1 MKKWVWLIL
10 VPALAFAGS
19 NPWTLSKSPA
29 YLDVH
34 PDKIVFL
41 DDQTEIAQS
50 ELAIPG
56 NRFEA
61 FLDGLKRTRDRRY
74 VVLIL
79 RPGSADLQRRLREQ
93 IRQSNVD
100 IGIEPWEADRAAT
113 VEDIHAL
120 SAMGDPLPVS
130 TNDLFAAYEEIAGTQ
145 PCDVEFSDDALTLLK
160 DNVVVAGADLDVPGN
175 PFEQLVDQTEA
186 RAGMSCLHFCRKSGG
201 SELFRKILA
210 IIAARAPKMAWNMG
224 IETSIATVLFL
235 SPVEANAEGKQPV
248 YFECRHNQLFSISP
262 ERIDKACSDKLMDI
276 RRRTYCDEAAF
287 RQKLAEA
294 MLEVDGQSLSYS
306 NTFRGTY
313 VLTPLPDARGYSF
326 ADPAF
331 AADHLWFTAQ
341 MENLDPEKQ
350 YVCFFVRS
358 DGIDVFRQARKI
370 ASCNYKLESACEWL
384 DDDEPVVIEPR
395 KKTPLP

>member
-1 MKKWVWLIL
+1 MKKWFWLIL
-10 VPALAFAGS
+10 IPALACADS
-19 NPWTLSKSPA
+19 NPWTLSKSPV
-29 YLDVH
+29 YLDIH

-50 ELAIPG
+50 ELTTPG

-61 FLDGLKRTRDRRY
+61 FLNGFKPVRDQRHI
-74 VVLIL
+74 VLVL
-79 RPGSADLQRRLREQ
+79 RPGGANLQRQLRQ
-93 IRQSNVD
+93 RIRQAGID
-100 IGIEPWEADRAAT
+100 IGMEPWEADRAAT
-113 VEDIHAL
+113 AEDIHAL

-130 TNDLFAAYEEIAGTQ
+130 TNDLFAAYEEIAGTR
-145 PCDVEFSDDALTLLK
+145 PCDVEFSGDTLTILK
-160 DNVVVAGADLDVPGN
+160 DNVVVTDADLDIPGN

-186 RAGMSCLHFCRKSGG
+186 RAGMSCLYFCRKAGG
-201 SELFRKILA
+201 SNLFKKILA
-210 IIAARAPKMAWNMG
+210 IIVARAPKMAWNMG
-224 IETSIATVLFL
+224 IDIGTATVLFL
-235 SPVEANAEGKQPV
+235 SPVEASIDGKQPV

-262 ERIDKACSDKLMDI
+262 ERIDKAYTDKLMDI
-276 RRRTYCDEAAF
+276 RRQTYCDEASF

-326 ADPAF
+326 ANPAF

-370 ASCNYKLESACEWL
+370 ASWDYKLESTCEL
-384 DDDEPVVIEPR
+384 IDDGEPVVIGPGE
-395 KKTPLP
+395 KTPLP